1 MPQDDDLPRQAR
13 DKHRKSWGKRVAFF
27 AQDNYYLNNA
37 VYLLEERLQ
46 AVRLSALSLCLSR
59 ACLGKMIVFSSIKWE
74 TRVSFFFF
82 FFLFSSHLSHE
93 NERNDE
99 FHHQDRLGTKP
110 TRG

>member
-13 DKHRKSWGKRVAFF
+13 DKHRKRVAFF

-93 NERNDE
+93 NERNAE